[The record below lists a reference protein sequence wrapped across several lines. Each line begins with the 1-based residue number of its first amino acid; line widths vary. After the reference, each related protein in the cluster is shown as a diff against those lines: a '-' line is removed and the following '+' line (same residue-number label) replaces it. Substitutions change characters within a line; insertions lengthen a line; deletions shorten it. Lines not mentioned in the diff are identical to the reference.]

1 MQDYL
6 PSVDFLIGGVV
17 VGLIL
22 AGFNA
27 YFNRRRLYIIVPKLF
42 SHSELSSSGQVI
54 ELNVR
59 NKGART
65 EEDIRVALNPK
76 LSYEV
81 IASTLPGLKV
91 SHGGV
96 IDIQRL
102 SKSEEV
108 SIVLTAEQGEF
119 LQDSVLSISSKE
131 TKGEIKKKTQDAEDV
146 TFFETALVLGFVF
159 IFMPAVGYFGG
170 NIIMNEVVPAI
181 ESEPEPSVER
191 YQNLKLSLAE
201 SGWKDFKEFIDYDAF
216 SNYDGEWPFNVE
228 FPTRNG
234 DLLVFPITLK
244 NKTDEVMEVSIY
256 TQSVFEDKE
265 FYRKYGYWPD
275 DSVSSFLIPS
285 RSEAKKSIE
294 TYLPFDSENKVV
306 RFDFS
311 IEAGTRSFHPSYTW
325 VFEEK

>member
-22 AGFNA
+22 AGVSA
-27 YFNRRRLYIIVPKLF
+27 YFKRRKLYIIVPKLF

-81 IASTLPGLKV
+81 IASTLPGLTV

-96 IDIQRL
+96 IHIQRL

-131 TKGEIKKKTQDAEDV
+131 TKGEIKKKTQDAED
-146 TFFETALVLGFVF
+146 TTALEAAIVLTFVF
-159 IFMPAVGYFGG
+159 LFMPAVGYFGG
-170 NIIMNEVVPAI
+170 NIIMEEIVPKMNT
-181 ESEPEPSVER
+181 EVER
-191 YQNLKLSLAE
+191 HQALKASLSD
-201 SGWKDFKEFIDYDAF
+201 SGWDDINRFVDSDTFTSF
-216 SNYDGEWPFNVE
+216 GGEWPFNVS

-234 DLLVFPITLK
+234 ELLVFSITFK
-244 NKTDEVMEVSIY
+244 NKTAQVMEVSVY
-256 TQSVFEDKE
+256 TRSVFDDKE
-265 FYRKYGYWPD
+265 FYRKNGYWPD

-285 RSEAKKSIE
+285 GAEVQKSIE
-294 TYLPFDSENKVV
+294 TYLPYESENKVV
-306 RFDFS
+306 RFDFF
-311 IEAGTRSFHPSYTW
+311 IETESNAFNPSYTW
-325 VFEEK
+325 VSKENDF